1 MTSSLAR
8 SAAER
13 LWARA
18 ASDTTVPE
26 GVVAAAEL
34 LCARLRT
41 ELGRWVGA
49 DAYRV
54 LLDRALGLARMEHP
68 ALPDLSCLGDDEAA
82 TTNVVET
89 HGTAEV
95 RDAMLT
101 LLTALIE
108 LLGRVIG
115 DEMAVHLV
123 EQIDVAPN
131 RAVGTVSTGSK
142 RGRNG

>member
-1 MTSSLAR
+1 
-8 SAAER
+8 
-13 LWARA
+13 
-18 ASDTTVPE
+18 VPE
-26 GVVAAAEL
+26 EVVAAADL

-54 LLDRALGLARMEHP
+54 LLDRALGLARVEHA
-68 ALPDLSCLGDDEAA
+68 ALRHLSCLGDDKAA
-82 TTNVVET
+82 TTNAVQT

-95 RDAMLT
+95 RDAILT

-123 EQIDVAPN
+123 EQIDVAPSG
-131 RAVGTVSTGSK
+131 AVSTVATGST